1 MDLRWPI
8 LGGSV
13 LAAAGA
19 GAGVW
24 VLEGAIGPAAAAS
37 VGVAALGG
45 VALEMALRRKD
56 MAFLQKELKQVR
68 QTLDQ
73 ADSDMALAKDGMMAV
88 HQALADGGGAKRQM
102 KAMVD
107 EMAVMQRQ
115 LGQLQAASTR
125 GGRVTAFSK
134 RAAAIDMSPEE
145 VLGKVRDALAEG
157 RVDLFLQPVVTLP
170 QRQRR
175 YYECFSRVP
184 DGANGLL
191 PADSYVAAAE
201 EAGLIA
207 PIDNLLLFR
216 AVQLVRRARAR
227 NAHVGF
233 FCNVSRHTLKD
244 RDFLAD
250 FIEFLEENPE
260 LAPSLI
266 FEISQGDWDPGD
278 AELQR
283 YMESLTAIGVR
294 FSLDRVEDFEID
306 GALLRRRGFRF
317 VKGAASAYLAENGPD
332 AHRMKRR
339 LALDGIELI
348 VEKIET
354 ERDLVELLEFD
365 VALGQGFL
373 FGEPKVAP
381 EADAA

>member
-1 MDLRWPI
+1 MELRWPI
-8 LGGSV
+8 LGGTA

-24 VLEGAIGPAAAAS
+24 FLEGAIGPAVAAGL
-37 VGVAALGG
+37 GVAALGG
-45 VALEMALRRKD
+45 VALESVQRRQEVAALRRE
-56 MAFLQKELKQVR
+56 MAKVQKA
-68 QTLDQ
+68 
-73 ADSDMALAKDGMMAV
+73 ADTVQEDLALARDGMVAV
-88 HQALADGGGAKRQM
+88 HQALSDGGGAKSQM
-102 KAMVD
+102 KAMSD
-107 EMAVMQRQ
+107 EMIIMQRQ
-115 LGQLQAASTR
+115 LGQLQAANTNGVQALR
-125 GGRVTAFSK
+125 TAGRPSAQS
-134 RAAAIDMSPEE
+134 MSEPE
-145 VLGKVRDALAEG
+145 VLEKVRAALAEG
-157 RVDLFLQPVVTLP
+157 RIDLFLQPVVTLP

-175 YYECFSRVP
+175 YYECYSRVP
-184 DGANGLL
+184 DGGDGLL
-191 PADSYVAAAE
+191 AADSYVRAAE
-201 EAGLIA
+201 KAGLIA

-266 FEISQGDWDPGD
+266 FEIAQGDWDPGD
-278 AELQR
+278 IELQR
-283 YMESLTAIGVR
+283 YMESLAGIGVR
-294 FSLDRVEDFEID
+294 FSMDRVEDFDID
-306 GALLRRRGFRF
+306 GAMLRRRGFRF
-317 VKGAASAYLAENGPD
+317 VKGAASAFLAENGPD
-332 AHRMKRR
+332 AHRLKRR
-339 LALDGIELI
+339 LTLDGIELI
-348 VEKIET
+348 VEKVES
-354 ERDLVELLEFD
+354 ERELVELLEFD

>member
-8 LGGSV
+8 LGGTT

-19 GAGVW
+19 GAGLW
-24 VLEGAIGPAAAAS
+24 FLDGAVGSAAAAGI
-37 VGVAALGG
+37 GVAALGG
-45 VALEMALRRKD
+45 VAYESVQRRREIAALRIEIAK
-56 MAFLQKELKQVR
+56 AQKIAESVHE
-68 QTLDQ
+68 DV
-73 ADSDMALAKDGMMAV
+73 ALARDGMVAV
-88 HQALADGGGAKRQM
+88 HQALSEGSGKRQI
-102 KAMVD
+102 KAMAD
-107 EMAVMQRQ
+107 EMVIMQRQ
-115 LGQLQAASTR
+115 LGQLQAENSEGTRASRSPAQPAATSLSEAQVLE
-125 GGRVTAFSK
+125 RV
-134 RAAAIDMSPEE
+134 RA
-145 VLGKVRDALAEG
+145 ALAEG
-157 RVDLFLQPVVTLP
+157 QVDLFLQPVVTLP

-184 DGANGLL
+184 DGGNGLL
-191 PADSYVAAAE
+191 AADAYVRAAE
-201 EAGLIA
+201 NAGLIA

-250 FIEFLEENPE
+250 FIEFLEENPD

-266 FEISQGDWDPGD
+266 FEIAQGDWDPGD
-278 AELQR
+278 PELQR
-283 YMESLTAIGVR
+283 YMASLSGIGVR
-294 FSLDRVEDFEID
+294 FSMDRVEDFEID
-306 GALLRRRGFRF
+306 GAMLRRRGFRF
-317 VKGAASAYLAENGPD
+317 VKGAAPAFLAEGGPD
-332 AHRMKRR
+332 AHRLKRR
-339 LALDGIELI
+339 LLLDGIELI
-348 VEKIET
+348 VEKVES
-354 ERDLVELLEFD
+354 ERELVELLEFD